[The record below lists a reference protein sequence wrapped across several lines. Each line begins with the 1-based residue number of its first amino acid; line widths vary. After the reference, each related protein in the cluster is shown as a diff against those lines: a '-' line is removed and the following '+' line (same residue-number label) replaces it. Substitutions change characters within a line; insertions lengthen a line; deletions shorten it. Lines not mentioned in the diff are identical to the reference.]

1 MLSAFGAG
9 ALAGLGIAVPVG
21 AIAVLLIDLG
31 ARRGFLPAFA
41 AGSGAASADLLYA
54 SLAAFAG
61 APVAALLAPVGP
73 ALRTASGLVLVVIA
87 LLGLRR
93 AGSQPPADTPGSTP
107 AAEPDAPSSASAPR
121 TYLAFL
127 GLTLLNPMTV
137 TYFAALVLGGG
148 AGGADLSEPATRAAF
163 VSGAALASWSWQT
176 LLAATGSLL
185 HARVTPRQQR
195 LTGIVGNLV
204 ILGLAA
210 RILAGA

>member
-73 ALRTASGLVLVVIA
+73 GLRAVSGLVLVAIA
-87 LLGLRR
+87 LIGLRR
-93 AGSQPPADTPGSTP
+93 AGAQPPAGSPARASNP
-107 AAEPDAPSSASAPR
+107 AAPSSAPR

-127 GLTLLNPMTV
+127 GLTLLNPMTI
-137 TYFAALVLGGG
+137 TYFTALVLGGG
-148 AGGADLSEPATRAAF
+148 AGAGRLREPAARAAF
-163 VSGAALASWSWQT
+163 VAGAALASWSWQI

-195 LTGIVGNLV
+195 LTGIVGNVV
-204 ILGLAA
+204 ILGLAV